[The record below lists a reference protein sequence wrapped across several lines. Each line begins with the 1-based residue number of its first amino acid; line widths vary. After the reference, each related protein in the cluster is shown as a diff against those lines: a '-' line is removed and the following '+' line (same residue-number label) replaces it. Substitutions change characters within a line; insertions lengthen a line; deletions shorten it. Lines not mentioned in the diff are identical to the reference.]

1 MLSRYICFI
10 NSNNMKK
17 LFTLLTIAVSAVVMS
32 FTPANNKVA
41 PADAVN
47 TAGNWSVDA
56 VHSNVKFTVSHLV
69 ISEVDGHFKLFDGK
83 MTNTKADFSDAKIE
97 FSVDV
102 NSINTDNEMR
112 DNHLKS
118 DDFFNAGKYPKMVF
132 VGKSFKKI
140 SGNKYELNGD
150 MTIRDVTKAVKFEVT
165 YGGAVKDP
173 YGNIKA
179 GFKAKSTINRKSFG
193 LMWSAVTE
201 AGGAVVGDDVDINLN
216 IQLVKKG

>member
-1 MLSRYICFI
+1 
-10 NSNNMKK
+10 
-17 LFTLLTIAVSAVVMS
+17 
-32 FTPANNKVA
+32 
-41 PADAVN
+41 
-47 TAGNWSVDA
+47 
-56 VHSNVKFTVSHLV
+56 
-69 ISEVDGHFKLFDGK
+69 
-83 MTNTKADFSDAKIE
+83 
-97 FSVDV
+97 
-102 NSINTDNEMR
+102 MR

-140 SGNKYELNGD
+140 SGNKYELIGD